1 MFIKAILPAIALF
14 STSLLFF
21 SGSAM
26 SSEQPKNE
34 KPKNKVCKLAQK
46 IEIEN
51 PAGFQERQTVG
62 KVYAFAGDVV
72 MVDVGNGQTK
82 HLYLSRQ
89 ERAHI
94 GQIVGRNVVITDIFC
109 KRVSLAAPKV
119 NVVQQRIETPKIETP
134 PPVEQPVTPP
144 PVEQP
149 VTPPPVEQP
158 VTPPPLE
165 QPVPVEVPKKI
176 IPQTW

>member
-1 MFIKAILPAIALF
+1 MLIKHILPAIALL
-14 STSLLFF
+14 SASLLFF
-21 SGSAM
+21 PSSVM
-26 SSEQPKNE
+26 SSE
-34 KPKNKVCKLAQK
+34 KPKIKVCKLAQK
-46 IEIEN
+46 IEQEN
-51 PAGFQERQTVG
+51 PVGFQQGQTVG
-62 KVYAFAGDVV
+62 RVYALAGDLV
-72 MVDVGNGQTK
+72 MVDTGNGKTK

-109 KRVSLAAPKV
+109 KRVNLAVPTVNAVERQIEAP
-119 NVVQQRIETPKIETP
+119 RIETTPPPVEQPVTPPQVEEPITP

-149 VTPPPVEQP
+149 I
-158 VTPPPLE
+158 
-165 QPVPVEVPKKI
+165 PVEVPKKI

>member
-1 MFIKAILPAIALF
+1 MFKKVILPAIAIF
-14 STSLLFF
+14 STSLLFCA
-21 SGSAM
+21 GSAM
-26 SSEQPKNE
+26 SSE
-34 KPKNKVCKLAQK
+34 KPKIKVCKLAQK
-46 IEIEN
+46 IEKEN
-51 PAGFQERQTVG
+51 PVGFQQGQTVG
-62 KVYAFAGDVV
+62 RVYAFAGDLV
-72 MVDVGNGQTK
+72 MVDVGNGKTK

-109 KRVSLAAPKV
+109 KRVNLAVPTV
-119 NVVQQRIETPKIETP
+119 NAVQRQIEAPKIETTP

-158 VTPPPLE
+158 VTPPPVE
-165 QPVPVEVPKKI
+165 QPIPVEVPKKI